1 MVYSKRSK
9 LIDTVFSVR
18 NNKRNEFMKNK
29 LNLDQSSALY
39 HKSLELIPG
48 HSLGVRRPQFYIDAE
63 YPMFLKSGRGGRVR
77 DVDGNEYIDLICGY
91 GPLILGHQEKEI
103 DDAVIEKLKN
113 DGYCFSMTNE
123 LQFELAHKL
132 TKIIPSAEM
141 CLFAKTGSD
150 VTTAAIR
157 IARHVTKRRKVLRCG
172 YHGWHDWCVAGKA
185 GILAKVFEDVLAFP
199 HGDMDVLKDLMKTH
213 GHDTAAIIM
222 TPVEHDLNIPVK
234 DPDPGYLEEVKNL
247 AEKFGA
253 LLIFD
258 EIRTGFR
265 YHIGGAQAWF
275 GVTPHLSTFGKA
287 LANGFAIS
295 ALVGAK
301 EYMQAAVEDVYVSA
315 TYFSD
320 GLAQLASLKTIEILE
335 RENVPQAIRTKG
347 SRFGACVTSLVEKSE
362 IPCLYSGEPFMP
374 YFTFHSGEAAT
385 DRKLRDT
392 FYTSLIRN
400 RILIGPNHHGYIAY
414 RHTEEDLNAVLEAV
428 EEALADVK
436 AATLT

>member
-1 MVYSKRSK
+1 
-9 LIDTVFSVR
+9 
-18 NNKRNEFMKNK
+18 MKNK
-29 LNLDQSSALY
+29 LILDRSYELY
-39 HKSLELIPG
+39 HNSLELIPG

-63 YPMFLKSGRGGRVR
+63 YPLFLKSGKEGRVR

-91 GPLILGHQEKEI
+91 GPIILGHQEKEI
-103 DDAVIEKLKN
+103 DDEVIEKLKT
-113 DGYCFSMTNE
+113 DGYCFAMTNE
-123 LQFELAHKL
+123 VQFELAQKL
-132 TKIIPSAEM
+132 TEIIPSAEM

-157 IARHVTKRRKVLRCG
+157 IARHVTKRSKVLRSG

-185 GILAKVFEDVLAFP
+185 GILSKVYEDVLAFP
-199 HGDMDVLKDLMKTH
+199 HGDLEILKDLMKMH
-213 GHDTAAIIM
+213 GHDTAAVII

-234 DPDPGYLEEVKNL
+234 NPEPGYLEEVKNL

-301 EYMQAAVEDVYVSA
+301 RFMQAAVEDVYISA

-335 RENVPQAIRTKG
+335 REHVPQAIRKKG
-347 SRFGACVTSLVEKSE
+347 NTFGAGVKSLIEKSAV
-362 IPCLYSGEPFMP
+362 PCRYSGEPFMP
-374 YFTFHSGEAAT
+374 YFTFHSGDET
-385 DRKLRDT
+385 MDRKLRGI

-400 RILIGPNHHGYIAY
+400 RILIGPNHHGYIAH
-414 RHTEEDLNAVLEAV
+414 RHTEEDLETVLDAV

-436 AATLT
+436 AAT

>member
-1 MVYSKRSK
+1 
-9 LIDTVFSVR
+9 
-18 NNKRNEFMKNK
+18 MKNK
-29 LNLDQSSALY
+29 LILDRSYELY
-39 HKSLELIPG
+39 HNSLELIPG

-63 YPMFLKSGRGGRVR
+63 YPLFLKSGKGGRVC

-91 GPLILGHQEKEI
+91 GPIILGHQEKEI
-103 DDAVIEKLKN
+103 DDAVIEKLKT
-113 DGYCFSMTNE
+113 DGYCFAMTNE
-123 LQFELAHKL
+123 VQFELAQKL
-132 TKIIPSAEM
+132 TEIIPSAEM

-157 IARHVTKRRKVLRCG
+157 IARHVTKRSKVLRCG

-185 GILAKVFEDVLAFP
+185 GILSKVYQDVIAFP
-199 HGDMDVLKDLMKTH
+199 HGDLEILKDLMKTH
-213 GHDTAAIIM
+213 GHDTAAVII

-234 DPDPGYLEEVKNL
+234 NPEPGYLEEVKNL

-301 EYMQAAVEDVYVSA
+301 EYMQAAVEDVYISA

-335 RENVPQAIRTKG
+335 RENVTQALRKKG
-347 SRFGACVTSLVEKSE
+347 STFGACVKSLIEKSAV
-362 IPCLYSGEPFMP
+362 PCRYSGEPFMP
-374 YFTFHSGEAAT
+374 YFTFHSGDET
-385 DRKLRDT
+385 RDRKLRDI

-400 RILIGPNHHGYIAY
+400 RILIGPNHHGYIAH
-414 RHTEEDLNAVLEAV
+414 RHTEEDLKTVLDAV
-428 EEALADVK
+428 EEALADVNPLV
-436 AATLT
+436 A